1 MSTEKFTIDLNHLDS
16 PEFARFVTQD
26 RNGRVDFW
34 QEKPN
39 QSYLFTGWVPNRA
52 FGGRKTVVAPEIAL
66 ANPEWRQAIVE
77 LPVSM
82 PEMYEDV
89 SHTATDFLDKA
100 RSHMEDRAAT
110 YDSPSGERSMGLT
123 VQAFNVIT
131 GHELT
136 EEQGWLFMEVLKKVR
151 SQQGDYR
158 EDNYEDSVAYA
169 SLRGETAAKERN
181 R

>member
-1 MSTEKFTIDLNHLDS
+1 
-16 PEFARFVTQD
+16 
-26 RNGRVDFW
+26 
-34 QEKPN
+34 
-39 QSYLFTGWVPNRA
+39 
-52 FGGRKTVVAPEIAL
+52 
-66 ANPEWRQAIVE
+66 
-77 LPVSM
+77 
-82 PEMYEDV
+82 MYEDV